1 MPAELL
7 SLEKELA
14 QAKAEI
20 EELKLRLSNVTFL
33 LTREMTASGSLPK
46 IDPETGLPTS
56 NQGKATSN

>member
-14 QAKAEI
+14 LAKAEI

-33 LTREMTASGSLPK
+33 LTKEMTSSGTMPK
-46 IDPETGLPTS
+46 IDPQAGLPAS
-56 NQGKATSN
+56 NQAAAKSN